1 MEVPQNLTQKW
12 QVKLGKQTQKLVP
25 YLHTKDFIELRSLY
39 FLYYFLSIFLII
51 IKK

>member
-39 FLYYFLSIFLII
+39 FLFFVHFFNNN
-51 IKK
+51 KKVI